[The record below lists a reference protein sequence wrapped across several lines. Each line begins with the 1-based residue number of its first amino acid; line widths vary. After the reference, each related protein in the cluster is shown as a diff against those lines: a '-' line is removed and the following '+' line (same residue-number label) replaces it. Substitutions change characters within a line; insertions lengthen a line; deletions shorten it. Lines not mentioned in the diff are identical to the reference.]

1 MKTSAKSAFVDG
13 LTALMLENPDEMLIF
28 LWQLIQRAMV
38 MSIMSQLKASLDSN
52 MGHIEQELLQ
62 GSCMQVGTNEG
73 ANPTG
78 VAGAVKVAG

>member
-52 MGHIEQELLQ
+52 MGHM
-62 GSCMQVGTNEG
+62 SRSYYK
-73 ANPTG
+73 
-78 VAGAVKVAG
+78 GAVCK